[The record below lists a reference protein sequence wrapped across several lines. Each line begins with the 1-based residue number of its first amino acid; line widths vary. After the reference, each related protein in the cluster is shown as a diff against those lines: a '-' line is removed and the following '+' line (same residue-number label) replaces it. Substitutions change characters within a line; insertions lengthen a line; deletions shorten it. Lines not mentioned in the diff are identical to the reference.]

1 MNIKLTLGERLKD
14 LRVERNL
21 KLEALAEQTGLSKSA
36 LSKYESD
43 DVTDLSIYAVTTL
56 AEFYG
61 VTTDYLLGVT
71 ENKKRPDAV
80 LLDLHLSDGAVDVLR
95 NGKFNHRLL
104 CELIVHEN
112 FRRFMT
118 DLEIYVDGYV
128 SANIQNLN
136 AGLEA
141 TRQMLKKKY
150 AADENDLYMS
160 TLKLGQIDEDTLT
173 RESSIRYYQRAID
186 TAQFLEC
193 PAIQISTGFGYFDM
207 PREEAWKFCR
217 ESVGTLAAY
226 AERKG
231 VTLLLEELKVTTTN
245 VLITSK
251 DLAKMIAEIDSPAV
265 VGMVDM
271 DQMTYAGE
279 TIDDYF
285 ANLGDK
291 LQHIHFN
298 DRGHTVPGDA
308 DFPMKEYYD
317 QIKAHGYEG
326 TCSFEICDRRYYIDP
341 DKAID
346 DTVAWMRANTHEL
359 D

>member
-1 MNIKLTLGERLKD
+1 MFAAGELLCFLSVYRIAPQWLMCCISIMSENRCRNCKIPRLWTGTAGSGILCKKHRRCD
-14 LRVERNL
+14 HEHQADTGRTAQRPAWERNL
-21 KLEALAEQTGLSKSA
+21 KLETLAEQTGLSKSA

-80 LLDLHLSDGAVDVLR
+80 LSDLHLSDGAVDVLR

-112 FRRFMT
+112 FQRFMT

-160 TLKLGQIDEDTLT
+160 TLKLGQIDEDEYFGRVLYDELVAILKNIKTEHRKDKTTSDGSMIDNLMKELEDAQKHEGSADEKKIRTALKAIGINYDKLT
-173 RESSIRYYQRAID
+173 EDERKLIKKILYK
-186 TAQFLEC
+186 TAMLK
-193 PAIQISTGFGYFDM
+193 P
-207 PREEAWKFCR
+207 
-217 ESVGTLAAY
+217 GTLA
-226 AERKG
+226 G
-231 VTLLLEELKVTTTN
+231 N
-245 VLITSK
+245 
-251 DLAKMIAEIDSPAV
+251 
-265 VGMVDM
+265 
-271 DQMTYAGE
+271 
-279 TIDDYF
+279 
-285 ANLGDK
+285 
-291 LQHIHFN
+291 
-298 DRGHTVPGDA
+298 RGKH
-308 DFPMKEYYD
+308 
-317 QIKAHGYEG
+317 
-326 TCSFEICDRRYYIDP
+326 RR
-341 DKAID
+341 
-346 DTVAWMRANTHEL
+346 
-359 D
+359 

>member
-14 LRVERNL
+14 LRVERSL
-21 KLEALAEQTGLSKSA
+21 KLETLAEQTGLSKSA

-80 LLDLHLSDGAVDVLR
+80 LSDLHLSDGAVDVLR

-160 TLKLGQIDEDTLT
+160 TLKLGQIDEDEYFGRVLYDELVAILKNIKTEHRKDKTTSDGAMVDNLMKELEDAQKLEGSADEKKIRTALKAIGINYDKLT
-173 RESSIRYYQRAID
+173 EEERKLIEEKMKLVPTNNMAAYLRKMAID
-186 TAQFLEC
+186 GYVVKLEL
-193 PAIQISTGFGYFDM
+193 PELRDFISLLRRTSNNFNQIARRVNSTGRIYDDDIHEM
-207 PREEAWKFCR
+207 KMMLEQIWEADNHI
-217 ESVGTLAAY
+217 L
-226 AERKG
+226 
-231 VTLLLEELKVTTTN
+231 
-245 VLITSK
+245 
-251 DLAKMIAEIDSPAV
+251 
-265 VGMVDM
+265 
-271 DQMTYAGE
+271 
-279 TIDDYF
+279 
-285 ANLGDK
+285 DK
-291 LQHIHFN
+291 LASIN
-298 DRGHTVPGDA
+298 
-308 DFPMKEYYD
+308 
-317 QIKAHGYEG
+317 
-326 TCSFEICDRRYYIDP
+326 
-341 DKAID
+341 
-346 DTVAWMRANTHEL
+346 
-359 D
+359 

>member
-1 MNIKLTLGERLKD
+1 MAAVPYIHNVGKQVQKLQNSTLMDRNRWKWYTVQKNIGGATMNTKLTLGERLKD

-80 LLDLHLSDGAVDVLR
+80 LSDLHLSDGAVDVLR

-160 TLKLGQIDEDTLT
+160 TLKLGQIDEDEYFGRVLYDELVDILKNIKTEHRKDKTTSDGAMVDNLMKELEDAQKLEGSADEKKIRTALKAIGINYDKLT
-173 RESSIRYYQRAID
+173 EDERKLIKKILYK
-186 TAQFLEC
+186 TAMLK
-193 PAIQISTGFGYFDM
+193 P
-207 PREEAWKFCR
+207 
-217 ESVGTLAAY
+217 GTLA
-226 AERKG
+226 G
-231 VTLLLEELKVTTTN
+231 N
-245 VLITSK
+245 
-251 DLAKMIAEIDSPAV
+251 
-265 VGMVDM
+265 
-271 DQMTYAGE
+271 
-279 TIDDYF
+279 
-285 ANLGDK
+285 
-291 LQHIHFN
+291 
-298 DRGHTVPGDA
+298 RGKH
-308 DFPMKEYYD
+308 
-317 QIKAHGYEG
+317 
-326 TCSFEICDRRYYIDP
+326 RR
-341 DKAID
+341 
-346 DTVAWMRANTHEL
+346 
-359 D
+359 

>member
-80 LLDLHLSDGAVDVLR
+80 LSDLHLSDGAVDVLR

-141 TRQMLKKKY
+141 TRHMPPVSAAAAPKK
-150 AADENDLYMS
+150 AA
-160 TLKLGQIDEDTLT
+160 TLDDALGQIDESFSEMLLRKIDERGMTDAQCYKKANIDRKLF
-173 RESSIRYYQRAID
+173 SKIRLDKSYKPSKPTAI
-186 TAQFLEC
+186 AFAIALEL
-193 PAIQISTGFGYFDM
+193 PLVEMKDMLMKAGFALSHSNKFDIIVEYFV
-207 PREEAWKFCR
+207 EH
-217 ESVGTLAAY
+217 GNY
-226 AERKG
+226 
-231 VTLLLEELKVTTTN
+231 N
-245 VLITSK
+245 V
-251 DLAKMIAEIDSPAV
+251 
-265 VGMVDM
+265 
-271 DQMTYAGE
+271 
-279 TIDDYF
+279 
-285 ANLGDK
+285 
-291 LQHIHFN
+291 
-298 DRGHTVPGDA
+298 
-308 DFPMKEYYD
+308 
-317 QIKAHGYEG
+317 
-326 TCSFEICDRRYYIDP
+326 FEINEALFAFDQSLIG
-341 DKAID
+341 A
-346 DTVAWMRANTHEL
+346 
-359 D
+359 

>member
-1 MNIKLTLGERLKD
+1 MFAAGELICFLSVYRIAPQWPLCRISIMSENRCRNCKIPRLWTGTAGSGILCKKHRRCDHEHQADTGRTLKD

-21 KLEALAEQTGLSKSA
+21 KLETLAEQTGLSKSA

-80 LLDLHLSDGAVDVLR
+80 LSDLHLSDGAVDILR

-160 TLKLGQIDEDTLT
+160 TLKLGQIDEDEYFGRVLYDELVAILKNIKTEHRKDKTTSDGAMVDNLMKELEDAQKLEGSADEKKIRTALKAIGINYDKLT
-173 RESSIRYYQRAID
+173 EDERKLIKKILYK
-186 TAQFLEC
+186 TAMLK
-193 PAIQISTGFGYFDM
+193 P
-207 PREEAWKFCR
+207 
-217 ESVGTLAAY
+217 GTLA
-226 AERKG
+226 G
-231 VTLLLEELKVTTTN
+231 N
-245 VLITSK
+245 
-251 DLAKMIAEIDSPAV
+251 
-265 VGMVDM
+265 
-271 DQMTYAGE
+271 
-279 TIDDYF
+279 
-285 ANLGDK
+285 
-291 LQHIHFN
+291 
-298 DRGHTVPGDA
+298 RGKH
-308 DFPMKEYYD
+308 
-317 QIKAHGYEG
+317 
-326 TCSFEICDRRYYIDP
+326 RR
-341 DKAID
+341 
-346 DTVAWMRANTHEL
+346 
-359 D
+359 

>member
-1 MNIKLTLGERLKD
+1 MVYCAKNIGGATINIKLTLGERLKD

-21 KLEALAEQTGLSKSA
+21 KLETLAEQTGLSKSA

-71 ENKKRPDAV
+71 ENKKRPDEV
-80 LLDLHLSDGAVDVLR
+80 LSDLHLSDGAVDVLR

-160 TLKLGQIDEDTLT
+160 TLKLGQIDEDEYFGRVLYDELVDILKNIKTEHRKDKTTSDGALVDNLMKELENAQKLEGSADEKKIRTALKAIGINYDKLT
-173 RESSIRYYQRAID
+173 EDERKLIKKILYK
-186 TAQFLEC
+186 TAMLK
-193 PAIQISTGFGYFDM
+193 P
-207 PREEAWKFCR
+207 
-217 ESVGTLAAY
+217 GTLA
-226 AERKG
+226 G
-231 VTLLLEELKVTTTN
+231 N
-245 VLITSK
+245 
-251 DLAKMIAEIDSPAV
+251 
-265 VGMVDM
+265 
-271 DQMTYAGE
+271 
-279 TIDDYF
+279 
-285 ANLGDK
+285 
-291 LQHIHFN
+291 
-298 DRGHTVPGDA
+298 RGKH
-308 DFPMKEYYD
+308 
-317 QIKAHGYEG
+317 
-326 TCSFEICDRRYYIDP
+326 R
-341 DKAID
+341 
-346 DTVAWMRANTHEL
+346 L
-359 D
+359 